1 MKLTIMGTDTQAYT
15 VDTEANTVVNASGR
29 DVTADVSV
37 YAMDGSPVAAQAVTQ
52 DTDYVV
58 TTKAKHGLEVV
69 TLVQEPVATPDK
81 AVFTTGASG
90 AILEADGEEL
100 TLAPNTTFAMDY
112 SSNEEFNITV
122 LSGDISI
129 ASTGEYTIFFG

>member
-37 YAMDGSPVAAQAVTQ
+37 YAMDGSPVTAQAVTQ

-69 TLVQEPVATPDK
+69 TLVQEVATPDK

-112 SSNEEFNITV
+112 SSNEEFSITV

-129 ASTGEYTIFFG
+129 DSTGEYTIFFG